1 VRGVRFVRAFASR
14 ARIARPPLVVVVVV
28 VVVVVSSARDASRI

>member
-1 VRGVRFVRAFASR
+1 VRAFASR

-28 VVVVVSSARDASRI
+28 VVVVSSARDASRI